1 MSAIGI
7 PQFRHF
13 SRSDLV
19 VFSRPRLTF
28 FARTS
33 NYTKLLSARSSRIAT
48 TILENR
54 RFAPVAR

>member
-1 MSAIGI
+1 VIRERRRKTNVHSAGMSAIGI

-13 SRSDLV
+13 SRGDLV

-33 NYTKLLSARSSRIAT
+33 NYTKLSSG
-48 TILENR
+48 
-54 RFAPVAR
+54 